1 MPENISIEKLKGATL
16 KDTFDF
22 INSNQ
27 QVQELAKNLKPAEVA
42 VRAGKDFL
50 EIKILMTENGL
61 KDIKK

>member
-1 MPENISIEKLKGATL
+1 MSENISIEKLKGATL

-27 QVQELAKNLKPAEVA
+27 QVQELARKLKPAEIA
-42 VRAGKDFL
+42 VRAGKDFF

>member
-27 QVQELAKNLKPAEVA
+27 QVQKLAKKLKPAEISVN
-42 VRAGKDFL
+42 AGADFL
-50 EIKILMTENGL
+50 EIKISLTKNGISDFP
-61 KDIKK
+61 K

>member
-22 INSNQ
+22 ISSNK
-27 QVQELAKNLKPAEVA
+27 QVQELTKNLKPTEISVK
-42 VRAGKDFL
+42 AGKDFL